1 MHPPAKKK
9 KHERR
14 KWGEGGAPSPRGAGG
29 IELARNRSVRFGYE
43 PPRTRSVRSQSE
55 FLAKWVLT
63 KYNRDSKTELKGFL
77 EAKMWDALRASHW
90 TALGSVLP
98 VGIATLLIW
107 QGIDD
112 LRRCLGGSAPPASIS
127 RSRKS

>member
-63 KYNRDSKTELKGFL
+63 KYNRDSRIKLNGFS
-77 EAKMWDALRASHW
+77 EAEMRAARS
-90 TALGSVLP
+90 A
-98 VGIATLLIW
+98 AY
-107 QGIDD
+107 
-112 LRRCLGGSAPPASIS
+112 GGRGVPPGAPA
-127 RSRKS
+127 RGGGGAEQKQ